1 MTTPPTGNPDTM
13 IGRLRSM
20 VVDCKNPE
28 ALAQFYAS
36 LVGGELDVSDANW
49 TVLTTPHGTRL
60 AFQLS
65 PEHQPPRFPDPAG
78 SQQFHLDIQ
87 VDDVDTAE
95 RDVLAVGGNSRTRR
109 RQRGAW
115 RCLPRLPRPRRAHFL
130 PRVGHSTRTRSA
142 GLGVRHG

>member
-1 MTTPPTGNPDTM
+1 M

-95 RDVLAVGGNSRTRR
+95 RDVLAVGATRVPDVGNEGPGDAFRVYRDPAGHTF
-109 RQRGAW
+109 
-115 RCLPRLPRPRRAHFL
+115 CLVWGIPPEPDPPA
-130 PRVGHSTRTRSA
+130 
-142 GLGVRHG
+142 